1 MQNTHKRMR
10 IERKK
15 ERKKEKEG
23 GEQRLRQV
31 AQRATIAHL
40 RAIINPWGHF
50 RCSIWLKFKL
60 IQNIMH
66 VIITCKLKRHPINS
80 SQEKDLPSIFLDAQL
95 AANSIL
101 SRKIW
106 PKLELIQ
113 ALMYVLVT
121 CKHYKDHR

>member
-1 MQNTHKRMR
+1 MK
-10 IERKK
+10 
-15 ERKKEKEG
+15 
-23 GEQRLRQV
+23 QRLRQV

-66 VIITCKLKRHPINS
+66 VIMTCKFKKHPINS
-80 SQEKDLPSIFLDAQL
+80 NQEKDVTSIFLDAQL

-106 PKLELIQ
+106 PKYELIQ
-113 ALMYVLVT
+113 AELNITLFTLMSHIMTV
-121 CKHYKDHR
+121 

>member
-1 MQNTHKRMR
+1 MKKHTQKDEN
-10 IERKK
+10 RKK

-31 AQRATIAHL
+31 GQRATIAHL
-40 RAIINPWGHF
+40 RAIMNPWGHL

-66 VIITCKLKRHPINS
+66 VIITCKLKRHPINRN
-80 SQEKDLPSIFLDAQL
+80 QEKDVTSIFLDAQL
-95 AANSIL
+95 AANSIF
-101 SRKIW
+101 SRKFW

-113 ALMYVLVT
+113 DLIIPPAFML
-121 CKHYKDHR
+121 RGI